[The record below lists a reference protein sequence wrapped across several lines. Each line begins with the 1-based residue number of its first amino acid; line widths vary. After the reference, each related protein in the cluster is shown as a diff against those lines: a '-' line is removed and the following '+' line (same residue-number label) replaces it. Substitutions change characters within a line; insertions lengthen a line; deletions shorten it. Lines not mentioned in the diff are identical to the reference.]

1 MRSDLSSSLSVPEGS
16 SSLSRVFPP
25 SISFLVVLFLVSPP
39 HTPASSP
46 FPCHPSASHDRN
58 ISLFV
63 SPLFASMSSLL
74 LSVLSL
80 PVYVHLF
87 FSQSRIP
94 SASSSKSTFRML
106 RFSSLVLWFLSMPRT
121 HTAPLVLSWLLLSVF
136 THPKYT
142 QRKLDTVCFIYRL
155 CM

>member
-1 MRSDLSSSLSVPEGS
+1 MRSDLSVPEGS

-25 SISFLVVLFLVSPP
+25 SISFLVVPFLISPS

-46 FPCHPSASHDRN
+46 FPCHPPASHDRN
-58 ISLFV
+58 TSLFV

-94 SASSSKSTFRML
+94 SASSLQSTFRML
-106 RFSSLVLWFLSMPRT
+106 LFSCLVLWFLSMPRT
-121 HTAPLVLSWLLLSVF
+121 HTAPLVLSWLLQFLFSSPGSPLYPSISF
-136 THPKYT
+136 PTPA
-142 QRKLDTVCFIYRL
+142 LLLFPE
-155 CM
+155 